1 MFARRRLGACCPR
14 CPLRPRLWP
23 RLPSR
28 GDPGTAGRARDRAVV
43 PRRGWPCR
51 GRPAPAAPGH
61 RHRPRSG
68 AQPGPPTPPPGP
80 GPGAALRN
88 KGPAGSAVRGAG
100 AGGARP
106 AEAAPGKGA
115 LSARG
120 PAPRP
125 GIRPGRA
132 ACKALAQRNR
142 PQDKTG
148 LRCAPGES
156 AAPAEPPRGALSVR
170 QPPAWSWQRLCRQ
183 ELGCRWDASITRRV
197 PMLPSSPSCSHSVFQ
212 MRLSTI

>member
-14 CPLRPRLWP
+14 CRRPLRPRLWP

-132 ACKALAQRNR
+132 AWKALAQRNQPR
-142 PQDKTG
+142 DKTG

-156 AAPAEPPRGALSVR
+156 AAPAEPPRGPVRAPAPGVELAAALQAGIGVSV
-170 QPPAWSWQRLCRQ
+170 
-183 ELGCRWDASITRRV
+183 GRV
-197 PMLPSSPSCSHSVFQ
+197 NNTPSSDVTFKPF
-212 MRLSTI
+212 LFP